1 MSKAIL
7 AALLVVLFGSG
18 SALAKSPRCFDGYVR
33 APCGAP
39 PPYYVEGMTY
49 WGYALPHAEPQDP
62 TGQIVLEGA
71 AGGGAPDGDW

>member
-1 MSKAIL
+1 MSKAIV

-18 SALAKSPRCFDGYVR
+18 SALAKSFRCFEGYDSAR
-33 APCGAP
+33 CGPP

-62 TGQIVLEGA
+62 TGRIVLEGA

>member
-1 MSKAIL
+1 MSKTIV

-18 SALAKSPRCFDGYVR
+18 SALAKSLRCFEGYVSAR
-33 APCGAP
+33 CGPP

-62 TGQIVLEGA
+62 TGRIVLEGA
-71 AGGGAPDGDW
+71 AGGGAPDGD

>member
-7 AALLVVLFGSG
+7 AALFVVLFGSG
-18 SALAKSPRCFDGYVR
+18 SALAKSPICFEGYVR
-33 APCGAP
+33 APCGPP

-62 TGQIVLEGA
+62 TGRIVLEGA
-71 AGGGAPDGDW
+71 AGGGAPDGD